1 MTNYTEQ
8 QIIKHALQYYITRDG
23 ASDKDIK
30 QEKKLLKEIST
41 YVEALKDRHDIKWKN
56 ILESKF

>member
-41 YVEALKDRHDIKWKN
+41 YVEALKDRHDIK
-56 ILESKF
+56 